1 MPKQPLIIE
10 RVDTLEHN
18 VRNLQQIVCPDKV
31 NQYKQELTLAAKK
44 QLDLIKAAK
53 DDFKAIVETAE
64 TKEQKAEKL
73 SKAVDKFHAAM
84 TEFKQYVNAELE
96 AANARIADAHNIA
109 QDIETKIRDVQDK
122 VQKIEEN
129 VVNNAHKIAAYGV
142 EAAIRD
148 MKDKMEQMEK
158 NIAELGN
165 KIMNV
170 AIYQAEPRGRSQ
182 SQTSRQRSQSLQT
195 AARIMRGKTWRSLHC
210 NEQRLGGTDD
220 SEEMEQPPIDHAAL
234 IQERKPSHLELTL
247 VQPSTSNVFAHSTIS
262 GLPLGGDCVD

>member
-1 MPKQPLIIE
+1 MN
-10 RVDTLEHN
+10 N
-18 VRNLQQIVCPDKV
+18 V
-31 NQYKQELTLAAKK
+31 
-44 QLDLIKAAK
+44 
-53 DDFKAIVETAE
+53 
-64 TKEQKAEKL
+64 
-73 SKAVDKFHAAM
+73 H
-84 TEFKQYVNAELE
+84 
-96 AANARIADAHNIA
+96 
-109 QDIETKIRDVQDK
+109 
-122 VQKIEEN
+122 EN
-129 VVNNAHKIAAYGV
+129 AAYGV

-195 AARIMRGKTWRSLHC
+195 AARIMSGKTWETLQC
-210 NEQRLGGTDD
+210 NRDFVERLGG
-220 SEEMEQPPIDHAAL
+220 MEQPPIDHTAL
-234 IQERKPSHLELTL
+234 VQERQPSHLALTL